1 MNRMMNKDMNMKKA
15 QGRNRAM
22 NQTKAMNKTGG
33 MAQKKNAQQ
42 MMQKARGYKK
52 GGMAK
57 CGASNPAKYAKKR

>member
-1 MNRMMNKDMNMKKA
+1 MNRMMNKNMKMQKA
-15 QGRNRAM
+15 RA
-22 NQTKAMNKTGG
+22 GG
-33 MAQKKNAQQ
+33 MKNARPQAGDMAQKKNAQQ